1 MRQTLLSYLPDF
13 LDRGEDTALMG
24 RSGLRTVYWS
34 YRRLAQTSFQVA
46 GELASRGLGE
56 GDRLLL
62 REDNSPEWV
71 ASFLG
76 CLMRGVVVVPLD
88 AQSSPEFIASV
99 ERQTRP
105 KIVLGGN
112 PGTPP
117 EDRQAPGDSVV
128 QFCRSAARHPPT
140 PDWSYAARVT
150 ADHLAEIVFTSG
162 TTAAPKGIRLTHR
175 NLLSNL
181 TPLKPSSGN
190 TRNGRL
196 RYIPSGS

>member
-1 MRQTLLSYLPDF
+1 
-13 LDRGEDTALMG
+13 MG

-34 YRRLAQTSFQVA
+34 YRRLARTSFQVA
-46 GELASRGLGE
+46 GELASRGLGQ

-71 ASFLG
+71 ATFLG

-88 AQSSPEFIASV
+88 AQSSPEFIAGV

-128 QFCRSAARHPPT
+128 AVLPERRQTPPDPGLELRRSGHCRSPGRDRVYLGDHGRAQGDSTDPP
-140 PDWSYAARVT
+140 
-150 ADHLAEIVFTSG
+150 
-162 TTAAPKGIRLTHR
+162 
-175 NLLSNL
+175 
-181 TPLKPSSGN
+181 KPALQSDS
-190 TRNGRL
+190 
-196 RYIPSGS
+196 P

>member
-1 MRQTLLSYLPDF
+1 MRETLLSYMPDF

-34 YRRLAQTSFQVA
+34 YRRLARTSFQVA

-71 ASFLG
+71 ATFLG

-88 AQSSPEFIASV
+88 AQSTPEFIAGV

-105 KIVLGGN
+105 KIVLGGT
-112 PGTPP
+112 PGTPS
-117 EDRQAPGDSVV
+117 EDRQAPGDSVA
-128 QFCRSAARHPPT
+128 QFCRSAAAHPPT

-175 NLLSNL
+175 NLLANL
-181 TPLKPSSGN
+181 TPP
-190 TRNGRL
+190 
-196 RYIPSGS
+196 

>member
-34 YRRLAQTSFQVA
+34 YSRLARTSFQVA
-46 GELASRGLGE
+46 RELASRGLGQ

-71 ASFLG
+71 ATFLG

-88 AQSSPEFIASV
+88 AQSSPEFIAGV

-112 PGTPP
+112 PAPHPKT
-117 EDRQAPGDSVV
+117 DR
-128 QFCRSAARHPPT
+128 RR
-140 PDWSYAARVT
+140 
-150 ADHLAEIVFTSG
+150 
-162 TTAAPKGIRLTHR
+162 GIRSRSSAGAPPDTPR
-175 NLLSNL
+175 PRTGV
-181 TPLKPSSGN
+181 TPL
-190 TRNGRL
+190 
-196 RYIPSGS
+196 GSLPITWPRSCLPRGPRPRPRGFD